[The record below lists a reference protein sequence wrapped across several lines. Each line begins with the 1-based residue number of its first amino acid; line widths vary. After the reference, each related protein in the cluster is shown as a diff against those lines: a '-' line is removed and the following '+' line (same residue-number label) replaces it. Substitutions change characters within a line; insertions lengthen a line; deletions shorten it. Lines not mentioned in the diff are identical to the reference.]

1 MRSLLIAALLAAFP
15 VGAPVATAETAIYA
29 GGCFWCVE
37 SDLES
42 VTGVRSVVS
51 GYAGGK
57 TADPTYRTYHD
68 GGHREVVKVDFDET
82 KVSYEQLTGIFLRT
96 IDVLDDG
103 GQFCD
108 RGHGYSPAI
117 YALDDEQAKA
127 AKAAIAAGEKV
138 IGRSFHVPVEGNAP
152 FTAAEDYHQDYYKG
166 TKLQLTRFGV
176 IKQSEA
182 YKSYRHACGRDD
194 RVKNVWGDQAY
205 QGVAAH

>member
-42 VTGVRSVVS
+42 VTGVRSVIS

-57 TADPTYRTYHD
+57 TANPTYQTYHD

-82 KVSYEQLTGIFLRT
+82 KISYAQLTAIFLRT

-108 RGHGYSPAI
+108 RGHGYTPAI
-117 YALDDEQAKA
+117 HALDSAQEEA
-127 AKAAIAAGEKV
+127 AKAAIADGEKV
-138 IGRSFHVPVEGNAP
+138 VGRRFHVPVEGAAP
-152 FTAAEDYHQDYYKG
+152 FTAAEAYHQDYYKG

-176 IKQSEA
+176 IRQSEA
-182 YKSYRHACGRDD
+182 YKSYRHACGRDE
-194 RVKNVWGDQAY
+194 RVKRLWGDQAY
-205 QGVAAH
+205 QGVALH